1 MLLDKLVSGRVCGK
15 KRASLIRFLSQTR
28 PNGFK
33 SKFIGKFDVG
43 GGLRGCAR
51 SAQEKIQPQ

>member
-1 MLLDKLVSGRVCGK
+1 VSGRVCGK
-15 KRASLIRFLSQTR
+15 KRASLIRFLPQTR
-28 PNGFK
+28 PNHFK

-51 SAQEKIQPQ
+51 WLQLKR